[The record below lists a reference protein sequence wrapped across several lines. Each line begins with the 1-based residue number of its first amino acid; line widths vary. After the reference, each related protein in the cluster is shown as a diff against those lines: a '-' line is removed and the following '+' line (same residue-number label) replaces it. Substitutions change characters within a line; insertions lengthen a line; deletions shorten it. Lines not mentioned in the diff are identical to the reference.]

1 MDILLD
7 DPAPIPTFPQQE
19 EGLACTQPLLTQDS
33 SCISASSTSEAS
45 AMLSPVGGIEGDRYV
60 ELQITTNFT
69 FLRGASHP
77 DELVEQ
83 AASLGYHTIA
93 ITDRNTVAGVVRAHA
108 AGKKK
113 DVRVIPG
120 CRLDLLDGPSLLAY
134 PTTMEAWANLC
145 SLLSTGNLRAEKGE
159 CHLYK
164 ADVFQYKEGLHF
176 IVISPET
183 LNEDFCFDD
192 SFAKELLQYK
202 EAFENFLSIAISRRY
217 NGDDGKQ
224 IYRLS
229 QLSEELSI
237 PLVVTNDVHYH
248 CAERRQL
255 QDVLTCIREK
265 CTIHNAGFKLLP
277 NAERYLKSQDEII
290 RLFRKYHKAVH
301 RSIEIAETCQFSLD
315 ELKYEYPEEVTTEGR
330 TPLQEVEY
338 LAWKGAREFFGES
351 IPEKISKAILHE
363 LKFIDEMNY
372 AAYFLTVHDIVRF
385 ARSRD
390 ILCQG
395 RGSAANSTVCFCMGI
410 TSVNPNEIDVLFE
423 RFISSARNE
432 PPDIDVDFEHERREE
447 VIQYIYEKYGRDRA
461 AIVATVTQMHG
472 KGAIRDVGKAMGLS
486 LDAVAKLSSSIH
498 RLSEGV
504 NEDEVKAIGLN
515 PQDPLL
521 KKVLEL
527 TQQYMGFPRQLGQH
541 TGGFII
547 TRGKLTDL
555 CPILNA
561 RMKDRT
567 CVEWNKDDIEALKFL
582 KIDVLAL
589 GMLTCIKKAFE
600 LGKQHYKESW
610 TLANIPQ
617 DKTEVYDMICK
628 ADTIGVFQ
636 IESRAQQS
644 MLPRL
649 KPRCFYDLVIEVA
662 IVRPGPIQG
671 DMVHPYLRRRNG
683 EEKEEYPSE
692 TLREILQRTK
702 GVPLFQEQ
710 AMKIAIVAGG
720 FTPAEADELRRS
732 MATFKA
738 QGKVTTFQKKLIDGM
753 IKNGYDK
760 EYAARVFKQLEGF
773 GSYGFPE
780 SHAASF
786 ALLVYVS
793 SWLKCF
799 YPDVFACA
807 ILNSQPMGF
816 YQPSQLVQD
825 AKQHGVDIRPIDINH
840 SNWDHQL
847 EEKSGDY
854 KALRLGFRQIKGIR
868 AEDIEV
874 VVANRKQ
881 SYKTIDELRTI
892 GISNTT
898 LERLAD
904 ADAFRS
910 IGLDRRQTLWEVST
924 KDHAQAMFANQ
935 KSPDAIDENV
945 SLPQLNL
952 SEHVV
957 QDYATTSLSLKAH
970 PVSFVRQ
977 QLEQLHVTATKDLGK
992 LKNGEPVKVAG
1003 LVLVRQM
1010 PGTAKGVWFMTI
1022 EDETGCANLVIFPNI
1037 ELAYRKALLGS
1048 RLFMAEGT
1056 LQIEGEVIHVI
1067 VNAGYDLS
1075 KLLRKLTTD
1084 GNEDLPLLTLSR
1096 ADEKVPLP
1104 DKRVAEQKKLFPD
1117 ARNFR

>member
-1 MDILLD
+1 MKY
-7 DPAPIPTFPQQE
+7 A
-19 EGLACTQPLLTQDS
+19 
-33 SCISASSTSEAS
+33 
-45 AMLSPVGGIEGDRYV
+45 
-60 ELQITTNFT
+60 ELQITTNFS

-77 DELVEQ
+77 DELVEH
-83 AASLGYHTIA
+83 AASLGYDTIA

-113 DVRVIPG
+113 GVRVIPG

-134 PTTMEAWANLC
+134 PTTIKAWANLC
-145 SLLSTGNLRAEKGE
+145 RLLSTGNLRAEKGE

-164 ADVFQYKEGLHF
+164 ADVIEHKEGLHF
-176 IVISPET
+176 IVIPPEI
-183 LNEDFCFDD
+183 LNEDFCFDA
-192 SFAKELLQYK
+192 SFEKALFVYK
-202 EAFENFLSIAISRRY
+202 EVFGRFLSVAISKRY

-229 QLSEELSI
+229 QLAEELSI

-265 CTIHNAGFKLLP
+265 CTIYTAGFKLLP
-277 NAERYLKSQDEII
+277 NAERYLKPQDEIE
-290 RLFRKYHKAVH
+290 RLFRQYPKAIL
-301 RSIEIAETCQFSLD
+301 RSIEIAQDCQFSLD

-338 LAWKGAREFFGES
+338 LAWEGARKFFGKD
-351 IPEKISKAILHE
+351 IPKKISEAIIHE

-385 ARSRD
+385 ARNRD

-504 NEDEVKAIGLN
+504 NEDEVREVGLN

-521 KKVLEL
+521 RKVLEL

-561 RMKDRT
+561 RMQDRT

-600 LGKQHYKESW
+600 LGKQHYNKDW
-610 TLANIPQ
+610 TLANIEQ

-649 KPRCFYDLVIEVA
+649 RPTCFYDLVIEVA

-671 DMVHPYLRRRNG
+671 DMVHPYLKRRNH
-683 EEKEEYPSE
+683 EEDPIYPSPE
-692 TLREILQRTK
+692 LEEILKRTL

-738 QGKVTTFQKKLIDGM
+738 QGKVTAFQKKLIDGM

-760 EYAARVFKQLEGF
+760 EYAVRVFKQLEGF

-816 YQPSQLVQD
+816 YQPAQLVQD
-825 AKQHGVDIRPIDINH
+825 AKQHGVDIRPIDINY
-840 SNWDHQL
+840 SSWDHQL
-847 EEKSGDY
+847 EKQSGKY
-854 KALRLGFRQIKGIR
+854 KALRLGFRQVKGLR
-868 AEDIEV
+868 VEDIEIL
-874 VVANRKQ
+874 VACRRQ
-881 SYKTIDELRTI
+881 SYQSIDELRTI
-892 GISNTT
+892 GLSNST

-910 IGLDRRQTLWEVST
+910 IGLDRRQALWEVTT
-924 KDHAQAMFANQ
+924 KDHSQAMFANQ
-935 KSPDAIDENV
+935 KAPDAIGEDI
-945 SLPQLNL
+945 SLPQLHL

-970 PVSFVRQ
+970 PVSFVRS
-977 QLEQLHVTATKDLGK
+977 QLEQLHVTATKDLGT
-992 LKNGEPVKVAG
+992 LKNGDPVKVAG

-1037 ELAYRKALLGS
+1037 ELAYRKALLNS

-1075 KLLRKLTTD
+1075 KLLRKLTSE